1 MAHGGPLSLSTTR
14 KILGPQGPQSLGAP
28 GVPGA
33 LGAQGPWGEKEK
45 SAPLIPTTLAFSR
58 TKKKSRKT
66 IEIEKFSRYFQ
77 KNVVFITSPTRHTY
91 VHPSIRPSIPRY
103 KKFRKLKIADF

>member
-1 MAHGGPLSLSTTR
+1 MAHGGPLSLYTAR
-14 KILGPQGPQSLGAP
+14 KILRPQGPLSLGAP

-58 TKKKSRKT
+58 TKKK
-66 IEIEKFSRYFQ
+66 IEKNYWDW
-77 KNVVFITSPTRHTY
+77 VVFEIFPKNLTFFS
-91 VHPSIRPSIPRY
+91 
-103 KKFRKLKIADF
+103 KNW

>member
-1 MAHGGPLSLSTTR
+1 MAHGGSLSLSTAC
-14 KILGPQGPQSLGAP
+14 KILGPQGPLSL

-33 LGAQGPWGEKEK
+33 LGALPPWPFPEQ
-45 SAPLIPTTLAFSR
+45 
-58 TKKKSRKT
+58 KK
-66 IEIEKFSRYFQ
+66 IEKNYWDWVVFEIFP

>member
-1 MAHGGPLSLSTTR
+1 MAHGGPLSLSTAR
-14 KILGPQGPQSLGAP
+14 KILGPQGPLSLGAP

-58 TKKKSRKT
+58 TKKNR
-66 IEIEKFSRYFQ
+66 EKLLRLSSFRDISKKRGFYYL
-77 KNVVFITSPTRHTY
+77 PY
-91 VHPSIRPSIPRY
+91 PSHVRPSIHPSVHSP
-103 KKFRKLKIADF
+103 I